1 MADALASGASACK
14 GVRVRVPLSAYIKG
28 DVVKEI
34 LWHLF
39 SIFNGIFLE
48 VFMRAVPQRTMMVW
62 ISCYGFVYSY
72 YYKTV
77 GLNSYNLYIKHI
89 KNTYIHNKTHNKTK
103 YNT

>member
-28 DVVKEI
+28 DVIKEI

-48 VFMRAVPQRTMMVW
+48 VFMLAVPQRTMMVW
-62 ISCYGFVYSY
+62 ISCYGFVLFLLLQNSWPEFIQFV
-72 YYKTV
+72 YKT
-77 GLNSYNLYIKHI
+77 Y
-89 KNTYIHNKTHNKTK
+89 
-103 YNT
+103 